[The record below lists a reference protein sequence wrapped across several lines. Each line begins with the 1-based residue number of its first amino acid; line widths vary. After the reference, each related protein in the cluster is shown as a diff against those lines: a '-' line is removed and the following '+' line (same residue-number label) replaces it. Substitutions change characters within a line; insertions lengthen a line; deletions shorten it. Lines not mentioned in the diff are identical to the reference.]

1 MLAITQLW
9 QQGFNVQMFAR
20 PNGANKAEMSQI
32 KAQFKKADAS
42 GALYALVFA
51 GDEMT
56 KNCVSVKN
64 LRDRDAQQLEL
75 PIADL
80 VSWAQSHI
88 HN

>member
-1 MLAITQLW
+1 
-9 QQGFNVQMFAR
+9 MFAR

-51 GDEMT
+51 GDEMA
-56 KNCVSVKN
+56 KNGVSVKN

-75 PIADL
+75 PITDL
-80 VSWAQSHI
+80 VSWAQSQI
-88 HN
+88 KK